1 MIQFSKIRGLI
12 APAFTA
18 FKQDGEINR
27 DIIAAY
33 AGKLKKKKL
42 KGAFI
47 LGSSG
52 EGMLLSVDERK
63 SIMDEWAKER
73 SETFKLIV
81 HIGANSYKD
90 SQALAKH
97 AEAMGVDALSVMGPT
112 FLQPKTVRD
121 LVSYIKIIADVVP
134 SVPFYYYHIPVRTG
148 IHFNMID
155 LLREAQNEIP
165 NLVGIKYTN
174 NNFMD
179 MQQCIRYDNSRFDIL
194 HGSDETLLCGLTLG
208 VKGGIGTTYNLIPEL
223 YYEMIEAFNHND
235 IDLARRLQSKSVKL
249 MSIIS
254 KHGGGIVAG
263 KHLMKIA
270 GMDCGPCRLP
280 LRTIS
285 GDEAIEMTEE
295 LKANEL
301 YTLIQNAFGM

>member
-1 MIQFSKIRGLI
+1 MIQFSKIKGLI
-12 APAFTA
+12 APVFTA

-27 DIIAAY
+27 DIIPAY
-33 AGKLKKKKL
+33 ADKLKKKKL

-52 EGMLLSVDERK
+52 EGMLLSVEERK
-63 SIMDEWAKER
+63 TIMNTWAEER

-90 SQALAKH
+90 SQVLAKH
-97 AEAMGVDALSVMGPT
+97 AESMGVDALSVMGPT

-121 LVSYIKIIADVVP
+121 LVSYIKIIANVVP
-134 SVPFYYYHIPVRTG
+134 SVPFYYYHIPVRTA

-155 LLREAQNEIP
+155 LLREAKNEIP

-179 MQQCIRYDNSRFDIL
+179 MQQCISYDDTRFDIL
-194 HGSDETLLCGLTLG
+194 HGADESLLCGLTLG
-208 VKGGIGTTYNLIPEL
+208 IKGGIGTTYNLIPEL
-223 YYEMIEAFNHND
+223 YYEMIDAFNNND
-235 IDLARRLQSKSVKL
+235 IDLARQLQSKSVRL
-249 MSIIS
+249 MNIIS
-254 KHGGGIVAG
+254 KHGGGIIAG

-280 LRTIS
+280 LRTINE
-285 GDEAIEMTEE
+285 DEATEMIEE

-301 YTLIQNAFGM
+301 FNLIQNAFKI